1 MKWEYDDI
9 VDLPHHVSST
19 RPQMSMQDRA
29 AQFSPFAALTGY
41 DAAISET
48 ARLTDKK
55 IELSEDAQE
64 SLDLKMAAIRSQLS
78 SHPLVTIVYFVPD
91 ELKDGGAYLTH
102 TGQIKRID
110 DIERTIIMID
120 GTKIPFDDVFDLNG
134 DTISVN
140 QIE

>member
-9 VDLPHHVSST
+9 VNLPHHVSST

-48 ARLTDKK
+48 ARLTDRK

-64 SLDLKMAAIRSQLS
+64 ALDLKMAAIRSQLS
-78 SHPLVTIVYFVPD
+78 SPPFVTIVYFVPD

-110 DIERTIIMID
+110 DVERTIIMVD

>member
-9 VDLPHHVSST
+9 VELPHHVSST

-48 ARLTDKK
+48 ARLTDTK
-55 IELSEDAQE
+55 IVLSKDAQAA
-64 SLDLKMAAIRSQLS
+64 LDLKMAMIRSQLS
-78 SHPLVTIVYFVPD
+78 SHPFVTIVYFVPD
-91 ELKDGGAYLTH
+91 ELKEGGAYLTH

-110 DIERTIIMID
+110 DVERIIVMVD
-120 GTKIPFDDVFDLNG
+120 GIKIPFDDVFDLNG
-134 DTISVN
+134 ESISSA
-140 QIE
+140 QME